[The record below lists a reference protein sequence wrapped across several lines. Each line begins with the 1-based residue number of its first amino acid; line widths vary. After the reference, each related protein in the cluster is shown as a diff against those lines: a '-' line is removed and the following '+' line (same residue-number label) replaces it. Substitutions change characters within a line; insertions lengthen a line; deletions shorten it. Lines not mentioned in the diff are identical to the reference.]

1 MAKSNFSTGF
11 AGFLIGV
18 MVGLGIAA
26 AAAVLIYNS
35 PRPFMEKVQKV
46 TADVDPAEK
55 LAGSVDP
62 NRRLN
67 SSADAEAV
75 AGLDTAV
82 KTVNVADASSEPA
95 RDKSGKAID
104 PGKVTP
110 VTYWLQT
117 GAYRNRQAAENQRA
131 ELAMNLF
138 SATIVHSKDLWLVRV
153 GPYETN
159 QMAKEIQTQLN
170 NANIRSTVVTHR

>member
-1 MAKSNFSTGF
+1 MAKSNLSAGF
-11 AGFLIGV
+11 AGFLLGV
-18 MVGLGIAA
+18 MFGLGIAA
-26 AAAVLIYNS
+26 TAALLIYNS

-62 NRRLN
+62 NKRLN
-67 SSADAEAV
+67 TSSDV
-75 AGLDTAV
+75 DNVTALTTV
-82 KTVNVADASSEPA
+82 KTVDIADEASEPA
-95 RDKSGKAID
+95 RDKTGKAIN
-104 PGKVTP
+104 PGTVTP

-117 GAYRNRQAAENQRA
+117 GAYKERSSAEAQCA

-138 SATIVHSKDLWLVRV
+138 SATVIESKGLWLVRV

-159 QMAKEIQTQLN
+159 QMAKEIQNQLSN
-170 NANIRSTVVTHR
+170 SNIRSTIVTNR